1 MLCRRKI
8 IKDSEAENYF
18 KMTLNPN
25 FKGAVTSSLDEVLYL
40 NKINHKSFIY
50 RVLPEYLY
58 SFNYVIYFQKNSP
71 YLYAFNSKMSLYKSG
86 GLIDYWISKYLSKM
100 YLNIQAT
107 NVGPK
112 KLNLVQL
119 QGGFQ
124 VWLIGCGISSFMFL
138 LEFIHNKSMHHKK
151 VQRPT
156 FKTSQL
162 IKIQQSFQQI
172 NHQRRT

>member
-1 MLCRRKI
+1 M
-8 IKDSEAENYF
+8 
-18 KMTLNPN
+18 
-25 FKGAVTSSLDEVLYL
+25 
-40 NKINHKSFIY
+40 
-50 RVLPEYLY
+50 LPEYLY

-71 YLYAFNSKMSLYKSG
+71 YLNAFNTKMSLYKSG
-86 GLIDYWISKYLSKM
+86 GLIDYWTSKYLNTM
-100 YLNIQAT
+100 YLNIQEP

-124 VWLIGCGISSFMFL
+124 VWLIGCGISSLIFL
-138 LEFIHNKSMHHKK
+138 LEFIRNKSMHHKK

-156 FKTSQL
+156 FKKSQL

-172 NHQRRT
+172 NHQR

>member
-1 MLCRRKI
+1 M
-8 IKDSEAENYF
+8 IKDSEAETYF

-71 YLYAFNSKMSLYKSG
+71 YLNAFNTKMSLYKSA
-86 GLIDYWISKYLSKM
+86 GLIDYWTSKYLNTM
-100 YLNIQAT
+100 YLNIQAP

-124 VWLIGCGISSFMFL
+124 AWLIGCGISSFIFL
-138 LEFIHNKSMHHKK
+138 LEFIRNKSMQRQK

-156 FKTSQL
+156 FNKLQL

-172 NHQRRT
+172 NLRRGT